1 MGNINRLR
9 ELCTWQAASITCT
22 TETRYVH
29 FLKMPEYALI
39 PMMLR
44 AGEHIFRI
52 FCPEYDAVDDRRGQ
66 AYLADLMET
75 ERVTDIQEALFYPVI
90 KPIGV
95 MIGHSF
101 NTTISLTFEF
111 SVL

>member
-1 MGNINRLR
+1 MGDPRLDILAVAGQG
-9 ELCTWQAASITCT
+9 ELEAIVVGIQFM
-22 TETRYVH
+22 E
-29 FLKMPEYALI
+29 P
-39 PMMLR
+39 
-44 AGEHIFRI
+44 GEHIFRI

-95 MIGHSF
+95 MIGQVGPAAGAQYRRK
-101 NTTISLTFEF
+101 IL
-111 SVL
+111 L